1 MREPIVTRRLMLR
14 DIVPADAETL
24 CELDSDPEVMRFIGP
39 VVTPDVDAVRQRIE
53 SVYVPWQR
61 HPWHGIWLVHDR
73 ATAEFLGW
81 VFIRPAHLHP
91 LADGIGWTREDEVEI
106 GYRYH
111 RAAWGRG
118 IATEAALPLLEAALA
133 DAETSGVVGCAL
145 ADNEASLRVLEKLGL
160 QRVGEISLPGTGER
174 TIKMARPCPGS
185 MPWDP
190 T

>member
-1 MREPIVTRRLMLR
+1 VRDPIHTRRLILR

-39 VVTPDVDAVRQRIE
+39 VGTPDVDAVRQRIE
-53 SVYVPWQR
+53 GVYMPWQR

-73 ATAEFLGW
+73 ATAGFLGW
-81 VFIRPAHLHP
+81 VFARPARLHP

-118 IATEAALPLLEAALA
+118 IATEAATPLLEAALA
-133 DAETSGVVGCAL
+133 DPGTSAVVGCAL
-145 ADNEASLRVLEKLGL
+145 AGNKASLRVLEKLGL
-160 QRVGEISLPGTGER
+160 QRVGEVVAPDLPGI
-174 TIKMARPCPGS
+174 TIKLARACRGS
-185 MPWDP
+185 VSRGRD
-190 T
+190 